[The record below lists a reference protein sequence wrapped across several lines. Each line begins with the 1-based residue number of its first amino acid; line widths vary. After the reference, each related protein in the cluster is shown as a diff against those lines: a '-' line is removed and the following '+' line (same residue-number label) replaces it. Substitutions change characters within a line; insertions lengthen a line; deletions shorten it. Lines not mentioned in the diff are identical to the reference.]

1 MQTVMLTGATGFIGS
16 HIAERLLRENAC
28 VHLWVRRRNYL
39 VASLERAGAMVY
51 SGHPNDRATLKESLQ
66 GADSVIHCAGA
77 VRALN
82 EEQYFEANIGL
93 TQRILELLKAPQVM
107 ILISSQAAAGPS
119 GPCMSLSEDAV
130 PHPVSHY
137 GRSKLAA
144 EERVK
149 QWGAA
154 NGGNFTILRPAVV
167 YGPGEK
173 DLYNYFKWIK
183 RGLLPLFDR
192 GRQQISII
200 HVEDLVSAISASS
213 RHSPS
218 GEVYF
223 VSNDHACSL
232 KDIGYAIR
240 EAFHKTRLVDLN
252 LPLLVLDSLAFLL
265 DAASLVTRK
274 PAILSREKVL
284 EIKQSAWLCSN
295 GKVKEKLG
303 WKPRIPLKEG
313 IRLTA
318 EWYVEHG
325 WL

>member
-16 HIAERLLRENAC
+16 HVAERLLRENAC
-28 VHLWVRRRNYL
+28 VHLWVRRRNDL
-39 VASLERAGAMVY
+39 IVSLERAGAMVY
-51 SGHPNDRATLKESLQ
+51 AGHPNDRATLKESLQ

-119 GPCMSLSEDAV
+119 GPRMPLSEDAV

-154 NGGNFTILRPAVV
+154 NDGNFTILRPAVV
-167 YGPGEK
+167 YGPREK

-218 GEVYF
+218 GDVYF

-252 LPLLVLDSLAFLL
+252 LPLSVLDSLAFLL
-265 DAASLVTRK
+265 DAASLVTRE

-303 WKPRIPLKEG
+303 WKPLIPLKEG

-318 EWYVEHG
+318 EWYVEQG